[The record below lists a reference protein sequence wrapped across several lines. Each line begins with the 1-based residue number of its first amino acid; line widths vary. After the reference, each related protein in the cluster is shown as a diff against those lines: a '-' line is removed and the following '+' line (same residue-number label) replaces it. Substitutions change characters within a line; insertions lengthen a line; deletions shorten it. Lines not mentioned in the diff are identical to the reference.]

1 MCGIAGI
8 TGNNISENIKKM
20 LISIKHRGPDGSGV
34 FVDNKVVYG
43 NLEDI
48 DIAEGNFGMG
58 HNLLSIVGCNE
69 FQPLINDNLVLIC
82 NGEIYNFRGL
92 SKTYGFR
99 CPEKSEPANME
110 CSGPQNRRFCGIF
123 RGLKKEF
130 HEDFKTDS
138 DCEIILTLIKR
149 FHQGSL
155 NKAVE
160 KAMKYLDGD
169 YAFAVYDGKNFAAV
183 RDPVGVKPLY
193 FGENKEDNIFAFAS
207 KRKALQNIGIE
218 NVKTLPPDSMIYNKK
233 LLKLDNTGLKVQTS
247 PDIMNLSKDALKK
260 KLKNLLIKSVEKRV
274 QGLSKVGILFSG
286 GIDSTLLAKIADDL
300 GVETILY
307 TVGHKDSVDI
317 KVSKET
323 AEAMNLQ
330 LKTRNIG
337 VEDVKKYL
345 PLVLDAIE
353 EFNIMKIGVGMPA
366 YIASEMAHKDGLKV
380 MLSGQ
385 GADEL
390 FGGYNRYLRLYEEKG
405 ELAREDLKEDILNLY
420 HVNLQRDDAV
430 TMANSVELR
439 VPYLDLDII
448 NTAIN
453 IPMKYKIS
461 GIEDKLR
468 KCILREVA
476 AELGVPAEIVN
487 RPKKAAQYGSGI
499 HKMLKKVLK
508 GKKYKNKCF

>member
-8 TGNNISENIKKM
+8 TGNNISKNIKKM
-20 LISIKHRGPDGSGV
+20 LISIKHRGPDGSGL

-58 HNLLSIVGCNE
+58 HNLLSIVGNKE
-69 FQPLINDNLVLIC
+69 FQPLVKDNLVLIC
-82 NGEIYNFRGL
+82 NGEIYNFR
-92 SKTYGFR
+92 
-99 CPEKSEPANME
+99 E
-110 CSGPQNRRFCGIF
+110 
-123 RGLKKEF
+123 LKKEF
-130 HEDFKTDS
+130 HDSFKTDS

-169 YAFAVYDGKNFAAV
+169 YAFAVYDGKNFSAV

-207 KRKALQNIGIE
+207 KRKALWNIGIE
-218 NVKTLPPDSMIYNKK
+218 NVKTLPPDLMIYNRK
-233 LLKLDNTGLKVQTS
+233 LLKLDNTGLKTQMSSNTQH
-247 PDIMNLSKDALKK
+247 LSKNTLKK
-260 KLKNLLIKSVEKRV
+260 QLKIFLIKSVEKRV
-274 QGLSKVGILFSG
+274 RGLSKVGILFSG
-286 GIDSTLLAKIADDL
+286 GIDSTVLAKITDDL
-300 GVETILY
+300 GIETILY
-307 TVGHKDSVDI
+307 TVGHKDSIDI

-330 LKTRNIG
+330 LKTKHVD

-366 YIASEMAHKDGLKV
+366 YIAAEMAHEDGLKV

-390 FGGYNRYLRLYEEKG
+390 FGGYNRYLKLYEEKG

-430 TMANSVELR
+430 TMANSIELR
-439 VPYLDLDII
+439 VPYLDLDVI

-461 GIEDKLR
+461 GTEDNLR
-468 KCILREVA
+468 KCILREA
-476 AELGVPAEIVN
+476 GAELGVPAEIVN

-508 GKKYKNKCF
+508 GIKDEKIQKYPK

>member
-8 TGNNISENIKKM
+8 TGNNISETIKKM

-43 NLEDI
+43 NLEDM

-58 HNLLSIVGCNE
+58 HNLLSIVGCKG
-69 FQPLINDNLVLIC
+69 FQPLIKDNLVLIC
-82 NGEIYNFRGL
+82 NGEIYN
-92 SKTYGFR
+92 
-99 CPEKSEPANME
+99 
-110 CSGPQNRRFCGIF
+110 F

-155 NKAVE
+155 NKAVQE
-160 KAMKYLDGD
+160 AMKYLDGD
-169 YAFAVYDGKNFAAV
+169 YAFAVYDGKNFVAV

-193 FGENKEDNIFAFAS
+193 FGEKEEDNIFAFAS
-207 KRKALQNIGIE
+207 KRKALWNIGIE

-233 LLKLDNTGLKVQTS
+233 LLKFDNTGLKTQTS
-247 PDIMNLSKDALKK
+247 PDIMNLSKDTLKK

-286 GIDSTLLAKIADDL
+286 GIDSTVLAKITDDL
-300 GVETILY
+300 GIETILY
-307 TVGHKDSVDI
+307 TVGHKDSIDI

-330 LKTRNIG
+330 LKTRNID

-353 EFNIMKIGVGMPA
+353 EFNVMKIGVGMPA
-366 YIASEMAHKDGLKV
+366 YIAAEMAHQDGLKV

-390 FGGYNRYLRLYEEKG
+390 FGGYNRYLKLYEEKG
-405 ELAREDLKEDILNLY
+405 ELAQVDLKEDILNLY

-430 TMANSVELR
+430 TMANSIELR

-461 GIEDKLR
+461 GKEDNLR
-468 KCILREVA
+468 KCILREA
-476 AELGVPAEIVN
+476 GAELGVPAEIVN

-508 GKKYKNKCF
+508 PANTKCLRHQT

>member
-82 NGEIYNFRGL
+82 NGEIYNFR
-92 SKTYGFR
+92 
-99 CPEKSEPANME
+99 
-110 CSGPQNRRFCGIF
+110 Q
-123 RGLKKEF
+123 LKKEF

-169 YAFAVYDGKNFAAV
+169 YTFAVYDGKNFAAV

-233 LLKLDNTGLKVQTS
+233 LLKLDNTGLKTQAS
-247 PDIMNLSKDALKK
+247 PDVIPSKDALKR
-260 KLKNLLIKSVEKRV
+260 KLKNLLIRSVEKRV

-286 GIDSTLLAKIADDL
+286 GIDSTVLAKIADDL

-307 TVGHKDSVDI
+307 TVGHKDSIDI

-366 YIASEMAHKDGLKV
+366 YIAAEMAHEDGLRV

>member
-8 TGNNISENIKKM
+8 TGNNIAEAIKKM

-43 NLEDI
+43 NLEDM

-58 HNLLSIVGCNE
+58 HNLLSIVGYNE
-69 FQPLINDNLVLIC
+69 FQPLIKDNLVLVC
-82 NGEIYNFRGL
+82 NGEIYNFR
-92 SKTYGFR
+92 R
-99 CPEKSEPANME
+99 
-110 CSGPQNRRFCGIF
+110 
-123 RGLKKEF
+123 LKKEF
-130 HEDFKTDS
+130 HDDFKTDS

-160 KAMKYLDGD
+160 KAMEYLDGD

-183 RDPVGVKPLY
+183 RDMTGVKPLY
-193 FGENKEDNIFAFAS
+193 FGEKDNIFAFAS

-218 NVKTLPPDSMIYNKK
+218 NVKTLAPDSMIYNKK
-233 LLKLDNTGLKVQTS
+233 LLKLDNTGLKTQASSDV
-247 PDIMNLSKDALKK
+247 MNLSKDTLKK
-260 KLKNLLIKSVEKRV
+260 RLKNLLIKSVEKRV

-286 GIDSTLLAKIADDL
+286 GIDSTLLAKITDDL
-300 GVETILY
+300 GIETILY
-307 TVGHKDSVDI
+307 TVGHKDSIDI

-353 EFNIMKIGVGMPA
+353 EFNVMKIGVGMPA
-366 YIASEMAHKDGLKV
+366 YIASEMAHEDGLKV

-390 FGGYNRYLRLYEEKG
+390 FGGYNRYLKLYEEKG
-405 ELAREDLKEDILNLY
+405 ELASEDLKEDILNLY

-430 TMANSVELR
+430 TMANSIELR

-448 NTAIN
+448 NTAVN
-453 IPMKYKIS
+453 IPVKYKIS
-461 GIEDKLR
+461 GKEDKLR
-468 KCILREVA
+468 KCILREVGR
-476 AELGVPAEIVN
+476 ELGVPAEIVN

-508 GKKYKNKCF
+508 EK